1 MLQLLQLQIGTNC
14 TSHRR
19 EVGLASYIE
28 KCRTIRANVLIG
40 ICAEGESLAL
50 AKRHERMRKQET
62 DGQICNRSEQLVCA
76 RSVTKQET

>member
-28 KCRTIRANVLIG
+28 KCWTIRANVLIG
-40 ICAEGESLAL
+40 ICARG
-50 AKRHERMRKQET
+50 R
-62 DGQICNRSEQLVCA
+62 IFCA
-76 RSVTKQET
+76 CEAP

>member
-14 TSHRR
+14 TSHRP

-40 ICAEGESLAL
+40 ICAREESFAL
-50 AKRHERMRKQET
+50 AKRHERIRKQET
-62 DGQICNRSEQLVCA
+62 GGKICNRSEQLVCA